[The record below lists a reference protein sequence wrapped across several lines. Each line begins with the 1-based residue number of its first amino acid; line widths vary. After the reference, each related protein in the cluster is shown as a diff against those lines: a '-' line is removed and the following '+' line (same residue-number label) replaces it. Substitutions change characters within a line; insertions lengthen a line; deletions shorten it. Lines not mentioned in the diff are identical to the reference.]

1 MLRKIR
7 SLALKN
13 TRGVVVDIEADVS
26 PGLPYFNIVGLAD
39 TSVKEASERVRRAIR
54 NSGFEYPKGR
64 ITVNLSPAYIHKRG
78 SHFDLG
84 IALGILS
91 ALQII
96 TEDMES
102 RILVGE
108 LSFDGSI
115 LPVTRLMPM
124 LAAIVDDPSVE
135 EILLAEENCREAFLM
150 TRQTEKKLIP
160 VKNLREAVSHIRGEK
175 KKPYETLFAVDEQI
189 CREDFEDVRGHEE
202 VKEAIMTAVAGKHN
216 ILMVGP
222 PGTGKTMMAR
232 RIAGILPPMSLCEQI
247 ETAGIY
253 SYAQMTV
260 REDPVPAR
268 RPFRHVCSGVTRASL
283 IGGGSI
289 PLPGEVSFAHNGVL
303 FIDEFL
309 ELGPGILEALRGPIE
324 DREVRISRKG
334 DTSVFPADFLLVGAA
349 NPCRCGYLGDDLH
362 QCTCTQTEIDKYRN
376 RLSGPLADR
385 IDMCVEVNRISHEN
399 LKRKGGLSSDM
410 MRENVLRVRK
420 IQSERG
426 CINAVMTDKQIE
438 KFCPMDAAG
447 TEFMERAYDSFGI
460 SARRYSK
467 ILKVARTLAD
477 FEERQVIKTCDLAA
491 AFHFTRLL
499 KGGVKE

>member
-1 MLRKIR
+1 M
-7 SLALKN
+7 
-13 TRGVVVDIEADVS
+13 
-26 PGLPYFNIVGLAD
+26 
-39 TSVKEASERVRRAIR
+39 
-54 NSGFEYPKGR
+54 
-64 ITVNLSPAYIHKRG
+64 
-78 SHFDLG
+78 G

-247 ETAGIY
+247 ETGRHIFICADDGERRSGACKKTVQTRLFRCNQGFTDRRREYTFAG
-253 SYAQMTV
+253 
-260 REDPVPAR
+260 R
-268 RPFRHVCSGVTRASL
+268 
-283 IGGGSI
+283 
-289 PLPGEVSFAHNGVL
+289 
-303 FIDEFL
+303 
-309 ELGPGILEALRGPIE
+309 
-324 DREVRISRKG
+324 
-334 DTSVFPADFLLVGAA
+334 SVF
-349 NPCRCGYLGDDLH
+349 C
-362 QCTCTQTEIDKYRN
+362 
-376 RLSGPLADR
+376 S
-385 IDMCVEVNRISHEN
+385 
-399 LKRKGGLSSDM
+399 
-410 MRENVLRVRK
+410 
-420 IQSERG
+420 
-426 CINAVMTDKQIE
+426 
-438 KFCPMDAAG
+438 
-447 TEFMERAYDSFGI
+447 
-460 SARRYSK
+460 
-467 ILKVARTLAD
+467 
-477 FEERQVIKTCDLAA
+477 
-491 AFHFTRLL
+491 
-499 KGGVKE
+499 